1 MALYVN
7 NKEIENVY
15 FKGTKIERVFAN
27 GKMVY
32 EATIY
37 VDKPTVTGA
46 YTYNTV
52 AQAPTI
58 SGYDEAA
65 MTISG
70 TQSATEAGTYHVY
83 FTLNKGYAWKDGTTN
98 VLDFAWTIAKRSI
111 AIPTLSTASFTWVE
125 GNTHAVTVSGL
136 DTTYASQSG
145 TLSQTDSSSN
155 IGKANT
161 VTWAL
166 KNTASC
172 AWSDGTTGN
181 KTASW
186 KATWVNGTSHY
197 KTDLYN
203 SGWNSGLLTA
213 GSNNHAT
220 ATVNWGSASQP
231 YITAYGSMSGYVVY
245 VLTKN
250 KYAGKTFHATVY
262 TEGQYVGVCSMKYG
276 TTNTAADCDSSSDLY
291 YGTTWSEIWG
301 KDAAAGSYYGG
312 LYGIQTSASGN
323 KKVYIQRIWLT

>member
-15 FKGTKIERVFAN
+15 FKGTKIERVFVN
-27 GKMVY
+27 SKMVY

-46 YTYNTV
+46 YTYNTA
-52 AQAPTI
+52 AQAPAI
-58 SGYDEAA
+58 SGYSTEA

-98 VLDFAWTIAKRSI
+98 VLDFTWTIDKRSI
-111 AIPTLSTASFTWVE
+111 AIPTLSATSFTWLE
-125 GNTHAVTVSGL
+125 GNTHTVTVSGI
-136 DTTYASQSG
+136 DTTYASQTG
-145 TLSQTDSSSN
+145 NLSQTDSSSN

-186 KATWVNGTSHY
+186 KATWANGTSHY

-203 SGWNSGLLTA
+203 SGWDSGKLTIGPYAASAATASFESDHIAWTVASA
-213 GSNNHAT
+213 GSGSFVYISFIYEVADAVPNGKTIHISGT
-220 ATVNWGSASQP
+220 GKLGIGRFYKSGSAE
-231 YITAYGSMSGYVVY
+231 YTGGNYV
-245 VLTKN
+245 N
-250 KYAGKTFHATVY
+250 AT
-262 TEGQYVGVCSMKYG
+262 
-276 TTNTAADCDSSSDLY
+276 NPSDLSY
-291 YGTTWSEIWG
+291 KSDETSSKYMYWIEGYKKSSGTIT
-301 KDAAAGSYYGG
+301 
-312 LYGIQTSASGN
+312 
-323 KKVYIQRIWLT
+323 RIWLT